1 MSDYVFHVAGVRV
14 QPDLSCAAWFPD
26 LKTLAVADLHFEKGT
41 SFVRRGLHL
50 PPYDTKATLERLASV
65 VEKFQPERIIALGD
79 SFHDGQGP
87 ARLDDEDVVAI
98 RKLTACAEWIWIF
111 GNHDPITTKGI
122 ADLGGSAL
130 DEFRAGELLFRHEPG
145 GTCGEVAGHL
155 HPGAA
160 IRQRGRRIR
169 RKCFVTNGVSLILPA
184 FGAYTGSLNVCNPA
198 FAPVFGGGFRVHI
211 IGREEIYP
219 IAEERLVPDRIH
231 SL

>member
-1 MSDYVFHVAGVRV
+1 MSDYVFHVAGMRV

-87 ARLDDEDVVAI
+87 ARLDDEDIAAI
-98 RKLTACAEWIWIF
+98 RALTGRTEWIWIF
-111 GNHDPITTKGI
+111 GNHDPVTTKGI
-122 ADLGGSAL
+122 DDLGGSAL
-130 DEFRAGELLFRHEPG
+130 DEFRAGDLIFRHEPRG
-145 GTCGEVAGHL
+145 EPGEVAGHL

-169 RKCFVTNGVSLILPA
+169 RKCFVTDGASLVLPA
-184 FGAYTGSLNVCNPA
+184 FGAYTGSLNVCDSA
-198 FAPVFGGGFRVHI
+198 FAPVFSNGFRAHI

-219 IAEERLVPDRIH
+219 IAEEKLVPDR
-231 SL
+231 SAL